1 MEIGD
6 NYIKKAEVAA
16 ASAALTKRKK
26 GDKPLNQPKVIGKDE
41 WLKLFELYQLINTE
55 IRQRKKLFDKSDV
68 EKLRSSVDEFH
79 FRTNT
84 NQRDP
89 ELQI

>member
-41 WLKLFELYQLINTE
+41 WLKLFELYINLSTP
-55 IRQRKKLFDKSDV
+55 K
-68 EKLRSSVDEFH
+68 
-79 FRTNT
+79 
-84 NQRDP
+84 
-89 ELQI
+89 